1 MILARGAVLVP
12 DPALVRPVGVRRGR
26 GYEIKAPIKVRL
38 VAAIVLGVAAFGS
51 ASEPFQ
57 QATFSYDALSA
68 RVPVLREH
76 SYVVNAKVRPVLLFW
91 IGRDNI
97 GAARITWRK
106 GAGRRT
112 FEFLIGSDPARAP
125 RQINRWGFIVEEL
138 DADNAEVLGV
148 MRESNEETIEE
159 AKAKTARQDGDVSAF
174 RAARTS
180 ITGNRAVSGTMTVL
194 APAHLTYRELEALL
208 ALIPAEPPSMRTLE
222 LPPGT
227 QKGFLVALDSLI
239 RASVVPCRSADG
251 AGTNGVITISYVYNR
266 TLYDMS
272 LLSCDY
278 EPQLR
283 AKTGTFADVVDGR
296 FQVRNRTTKDETK
309 FRVSYGISGEL
320 RGVPVRAVFRPRW
333 WMEIELLLDLGKG
346 T

>member
-1 MILARGAVLVP
+1 MAT
-12 DPALVRPVGVRRGR
+12 
-26 GYEIKAPIKVRL
+26 
-38 VAAIVLGVAAFGS
+38 IVLGVAAFGL
-51 ASEPFQ
+51 ASEPSQ

-68 RVPVLREH
+68 RVPIVREH

-97 GAARITWRK
+97 GAARLRWRE
-106 GAGRRT
+106 GPGRRA

-125 RQINRWGFIVEEL
+125 RRINRWGFIVEEL

-148 MRESNEETIEE
+148 MSESNEETIED
-159 AKAKTARQDGDVSAF
+159 AKAKTAREDGDVSAF
-174 RAARTS
+174 RALRTS
-180 ITGNRAVSGTMTVL
+180 ITGNQAVSGTMTVL
-194 APAHLTYRELEALL
+194 APADLTYRELDALL
-208 ALIPAEPPSMRTLE
+208 ALIPAEAPGVRTSE
-222 LPPGT
+222 LPSGT
-227 QKGFLVALDSLI
+227 QKGFLVSMDSLM
-239 RASVVPCRSADG
+239 RASVAPCRSADDAG
-251 AGTNGVITISYVYNR
+251 AKGLSTIPYVYNR
-266 TLYDMS
+266 TLYDLS

-283 AKTGTFADVVDGR
+283 TKTGAFADVVDGR
-296 FQVRNRTTKDETK
+296 FQLRNRTTKDETS

-333 WMEIELLLDLGKG
+333 WMEIELLLDPGKG